1 MNQYTYNI
9 EPIQLIDEVSSTE
22 FYIGLSNNGRDT
34 SKEIWKINKI
44 TKNGN
49 VWNISQFPNGSQ
61 KFEFIWDNRA
71 TYTYL

>member
-1 MNQYTYNI
+1 MNQYIYNI

-49 VWNISQFPNGSQ
+49 VWNTSQYPNGSQ